1 MTTIFNLFL
10 IAVITVCI
18 IDLSGF
24 VGTLKS
30 ALNKLLTRGKLSN
43 SDYQLKPF
51 DCSLCMTFWIGLI
64 YLIIYHQ
71 LTLLNISILLLI
83 AVSTPIIN
91 DVIRLIQ
98 DLITRIINIIYRKI
112 NE

>member
-1 MTTIFNLFL
+1 MTIFNLFL

-24 VGTLKS
+24 IDTFKS
-30 ALNKLLTRGKLSN
+30 VLNKILTKGKISN
-43 SDYQLKPF
+43 SDYTLKPI

-91 DVIRLIQ
+91 DVIRLLQ
-98 DLITRIINIIYRKI
+98 DIITKIINIIYNKI
-112 NE
+112 Q

>member
-1 MTTIFNLFL
+1 MTIFNLFL

-30 ALNKLLTRGKLSN
+30 VLSKTLTKGKITN
-43 SDYQLKPF
+43 SDYTLKPI

-98 DLITRIINIIYRKI
+98 DIITKLINIIYKKI
-112 NE
+112 Q

>member
-1 MTTIFNLFL
+1 MVVFNLFL
-10 IAVITVCI
+10 ISVITVCI

-24 VGTLKS
+24 VESLKS
-30 ALNKLLTRGKLSN
+30 ALSKLLTKNKISN
-43 SDYQLKPF
+43 SDYTLKPI

-64 YLIIYHQ
+64 YLIIYNQ

-91 DVIRLIQ
+91 DLIKLVQ
-98 DLITRIINIIYRKI
+98 DLITKLINIINAKI
-112 NE
+112 Q

>member
-1 MTTIFNLFL
+1 MVFNLFL
-10 IAVITVCI
+10 ISIIVVCI
-18 IDLSGF
+18 VDISGF
-24 VGTLKS
+24 VDTVKS
-30 ALNKLLTRGKLSN
+30 TISKILTNGKFN
-43 SDYQLKPF
+43 TADYTLKPF

-71 LTLLNISILLLI
+71 LTLLNTSILLLI

-98 DLITRIINIIYRKI
+98 DLINRIISIIYKKI

>member
-1 MTTIFNLFL
+1 MVFNLFL
-10 IAVITVCI
+10 ISIIVVCI
-18 IDLSGF
+18 VDISGF
-24 VGTLKS
+24 VDTVKS
-30 ALNKLLTRGKLSN
+30 TISKILTNGKFKTA
-43 SDYQLKPF
+43 DYQLKPF

-71 LTLLNISILLLI
+71 LTLLNVSILLLI

-91 DVIRLIQ
+91 DAIRLIQ
-98 DLITRIINIIYRKI
+98 DIITKLINIIYKKI

>member
-1 MTTIFNLFL
+1 MTIFNLFL

-24 VGTLKS
+24 VESLKS
-30 ALNKLLTRGKLSN
+30 ALTKLLTKGKISN
-43 SDYQLKPF
+43 SDYTLKPI

-64 YLIIYHQ
+64 YLIIYNQ

-91 DVIRLIQ
+91 DVIRLLQ
-98 DLITRIINIIYRKI
+98 DIITKIINIIYKKI
-112 NE
+112 Q